1 MVSYNEN
8 QNMFSEEGF
17 HVPELGEHFVNV
29 PDGLEQP
36 ISDGLRCPDTYT

>member
-29 PDGLEQP
+29 L
-36 ISDGLRCPDTYT
+36 DGLRCPDTYTLSCSIQ